1 MTLLEARSVSK
12 SYPGVQALAGVDL
25 SVDAGEVHALLGQN
39 GAGKSTLMKI
49 VAGSVTPD
57 GGELALDGASIPL
70 GSPDHAREHG
80 IGIVYQELSLVP
92 QLSIGENVL
101 LGRWKPSRFGRLI
114 GWKETFAEARKH
126 LDRVGFDG
134 DPSRPVSE
142 FGMAE
147 RQLVE
152 LAKALSTDVRVLL
165 LDEPTSALSD
175 REARRLFTIIH
186 ELTLHDVA
194 VIYVS
199 HRLQELVE
207 ISDRVTVLRDGKVVE
222 NVRTRDVDEAQ
233 LARMMVGRATTLM
246 RPPATEERRSTA
258 TGAVALRATGIARR
272 PRLKEIDLELM
283 EGEIVTVFG
292 LMGAGRSRLAK
303 TLFGLEPATAG
314 RLEVLGRERR
324 ISSPVDAIDAG
335 MGYVG
340 EDRQGGLVPKMSVAA
355 NITLASLDSV
365 FKGPLMNFDSERAEA
380 RRQVDDL
387 AIRVQSVDAPVA
399 TLSGGNQ
406 QKVVLARWSC
416 SGARV
421 LLLDDPTRGID
432 VGAKE
437 EVFRLVRRR
446 AAEGSAIL
454 YLTSEVR
461 EARALGD
468 RLLVMAGGAIV
479 AAVDPATPEEE
490 IIAAA
495 GGVHA

>member
-1 MTLLEARSVSK
+1 MTLLQARSISK
-12 SYPGVQALAGVDL
+12 AYPGVQALAGVDL

-49 VAGSVTPD
+49 VAGSVPPD
-57 GGELALDGASIPL
+57 EGALELDGASIPL
-70 GSPDHAREHG
+70 GSPDRAREHG

-92 QLSIGENVL
+92 QLSIAENVL
-101 LGRWKPSRFGRLI
+101 MGRWRRSRFGRLI
-114 GWKETFAEARKH
+114 GWKETVAEARKH
-126 LDRVGFDG
+126 LERVGFDA

-186 ELTLHDVA
+186 ELTLHGVA

-222 NVRTRDVDEAQ
+222 NVLTRDVDEAQ
-233 LARMMVGRATTLM
+233 LARMMVGKATTLM
-246 RPPATEERRSTA
+246 RSPATERRGGP
-258 TGAVALRATGIARR
+258 TGAVALRATGLARR
-272 PRLKEIDLELM
+272 PRLKEVDLELA

-314 RLEVLGRERR
+314 RLEVFGRERR

-335 MGYVG
+335 IGYVG

-355 NITLASLDSV
+355 NITLASLHSV
-365 FKGPLMNFDSERAEA
+365 FKGPLMNFDAERAEA
-380 RRQVDDL
+380 RRHVDDL

-437 EVFRLVRRR
+437 EVFRLVRHR